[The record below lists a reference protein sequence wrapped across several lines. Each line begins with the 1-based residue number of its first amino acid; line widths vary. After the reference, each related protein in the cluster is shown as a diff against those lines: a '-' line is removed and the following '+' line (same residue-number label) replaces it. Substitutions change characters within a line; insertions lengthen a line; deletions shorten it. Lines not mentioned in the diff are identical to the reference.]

1 MIQIQL
7 PTETREYLFAGAT
20 TGGGFQ
26 SFTGKLQKQC
36 DAAGIL
42 QLSEGDVEKIN
53 QYATNGQGGWQ
64 NFFQTLAG
72 LIGQ

>member
-1 MIQIQL
+1 MKQIQL
-7 PTETREYLFAGAT
+7 SNETREYLFAGAT

-26 SFTGKLQKQC
+26 SFIGKLQKQC

-42 QLSEGDVEKIN
+42 QISDSDIEKIK

-64 NFFQTLAG
+64 NFFHSLAD

>member
-1 MIQIQL
+1 MKQIQL
-7 PTETREYLFAGAT
+7 PTQTREYLFSGAT

-26 SFTGKLQKQC
+26 SFIGKLQKQC
-36 DAAGIL
+36 DATGIL
-42 QLSEGDVEKIN
+42 QISDNDIEKIK

-64 NFFQTLAG
+64 NFFQSVAD